1 MAKSLKAKFIIQDG
15 YSRVMERFER
25 VTKKFQEQV
34 EKASR
39 KTDQLEQKIK
49 GFGQRVTSIWNKLT
63 GLWNG
68 SSYSGIFKMVKA
80 FMALKAVQLIV
91 SKIVDDM
98 KKMDLYMNT
107 LSRLKLIND
116 GTHTNEQFNDKIFAA
131 ANRSKGSYQG
141 MAESVAKMGML
152 AKNRFSSNDELIG
165 FTELVQKSFRLGGA
179 DTTAQQSAMLQLSQ
193 AMASGRLQGDEYVS
207 ILENAPLI
215 AKAIADYTGVGEEGL
230 KKLSSEGLITADVV
244 KNAVFSMS
252 KDINSEFEKLP
263 NLWGDYWN
271 RITNETTRAFGKV
284 MNTISKLIN
293 TDTFK
298 TFIDWI
304 VECIYVVAG
313 AINWLLESVMSGIS
327 WIVGIISTGVRW
339 IKDKII
345 SAFTEIVNTESFQTF
360 MRSVLTIFYM
370 LGEKVHSFIQS
381 IGSSIQWIFN
391 VIVPIIAWIF
401 SVFSSVLRTIKNK
414 IDDVLSLFSDPQKLK
429 PFAENILTIF
439 YAIVEG
445 ISWSIQFIGNI
456 ISYFASMIWGL
467 IFVIGAVMSGI
478 FNVVATVILWIV
490 DFIIEHFDIISS
502 ILWACLIVGIYFL
515 IAYLW
520 GAIPPLLTMVAGW
533 IAQAGAILLVKAQL
547 LASLIP
553 AILKT
558 AATWFLAHAPV
569 ILIIILIAGLICI
582 AKKMG
587 ITFGDVIGGI
597 AAVFS
602 VFYTFVYNI
611 VIGIKNIFADLG
623 NVIYNSFKNS
633 LSSAKLI
640 LHGFAIMALGYIRD
654 LAEGIENFASLI
666 PGMESFHI
674 TGKIDTLIGNLSGKA
689 NQLLEEIGWEEKY
702 KQEEFLDYGE
712 VASEWYNKS
721 KNFIDNLIGKLKD
734 KATNVF
740 KGAGDEV
747 TDIFKGLGDKFSGFL
762 DQFKSFS
769 DNPYESKDL
778 SKEFGKNLK
787 PYIPGSGA
795 GKPQKVKGIGRN
807 GAIKVEM
814 DKEDVKFL
822 RDMAERDFVAN
833 IRHKTLA
840 PNINVNFTGPISR
853 ETDTDKLY
861 KRITKILK
869 TQIAM
874 AGEN

>member
-15 YSRVMERFER
+15 YSRVLERFER
-25 VTKKFQEQV
+25 VTKKFTEQA

-91 SKIVDDM
+91 GKIVDGM
-98 KKMDLYMNT
+98 KQMDQYMNT

-284 MNTISKLIN
+284 MNTVSTLIN
-293 TDTFK
+293 TEQFK
-298 TFIDWI
+298 AFIDWI

-313 AINWLLESVMSGIS
+313 ATNWLLESVTSGIS
-327 WIVGIISTGVRW
+327 WMTGLISMGIDWVVEKITSMFTWFATTEEFQPFIQNVMEIFYTIVGGIIGVIQMTGTV
-339 IKDKII
+339 I
-345 SAFTEIVNTESFQTF
+345 SW
-360 MRSVLTIFYM
+360 L
-370 LGEKVHSFIQS
+370 
-381 IGSSIQWIFN
+381 FN
-391 VIVPIIAWIF
+391 QVSLAIAWV
-401 SVFSSVLRTIKNK
+401 SDTVSSTIGW
-414 IDDVLSLFSDPQKLK
+414 L
-429 PFAENILTIF
+429 A
-439 YAIVEG
+439 
-445 ISWSIQFIGNI
+445 
-456 ISYFASMIWGL
+456 
-467 IFVIGAVMSGI
+467 
-478 FNVVATVILWIV
+478 
-490 DFIIEHFDIISS
+490 DFIVSNWDLISS
-502 ILWACLIVGIYFL
+502 ILWACLIVGIIL
-515 IAYLW
+515 LVQYLW
-520 GAIPPLLTMVAGW
+520 TAIPPILAMVGGWLLQAVA
-533 IAQAGAILLVKAQL
+533 ITFVKAKL

-558 AATWFLAHAPV
+558 VATWFLAHAPV
-569 ILIIILIAGLICI
+569 ILLIVLIAGLIFI

-587 ITFGDVIGGI
+587 LTFGDVVGGI
-597 AAVFS
+597 A
-602 VFYTFVYNI
+602 
-611 VIGIKNIFADLG
+611 
-623 NVIYNSFKNS
+623 S
-633 LSSAKLI
+633 L
-640 LHGFAIMALGYIRD
+640 FAIFFAYIANRVIFIRNLWANLANFFSNMFKDPVQSVKILFYDMANTILGYIRNV
-654 LAEGIENFASLI
+654 AQGIEDLLNKI
-666 PGMESFHI
+666 PGVEVTI
-674 TGKIDTLIGNLSGKA
+674 TSYIDDVMAKLEKVS
-689 NQLLEEIGWEEKY
+689 NQAKEEMGWEELIEQKDY
-702 KQEEFLDYGE
+702 YDYGE
-712 VASEWYNKS
+712 VAKEWYEKS
-721 KNFIDNLIGKLKD
+721 KSYTDKLTGKIGD
-734 KATNVF
+734 TMSVF
-740 KGAGDEV
+740 FG
-747 TDIFKGLGDKFSGFL
+747 GLGDKAKDIFQNMGGKTQSLLG
-762 DQFKSFS
+762 QFNGLSN
-769 DNPYESKDL
+769 NPYENKDL
-778 SKEFGKNLK
+778 SKEFGKSLK
-787 PYIPGSGA
+787 PYIPGSGT

-840 PNINVNFTGPISR
+840 PNININFTGPISK

>member
-49 GFGQRVTSIWNKLT
+49 GFGQRVTNIWNKLT

-284 MNTISKLIN
+284 MNTVSTLIN
-293 TDTFK
+293 TEQFK
-298 TFIDWI
+298 AFIDWV
-304 VECIYVVAG
+304 VERIYVVAG
-313 AINWLLESVMSGIS
+313 ATNWLLESVTSGIS
-327 WIVGIISTGVRW
+327 WMTGLISAGIDWVVEKITAMFTWFATTEEFQPFIQNVMEIFYTIVGGVIGVIQMAGTVISWLFDQV
-339 IKDKII
+339 
-345 SAFTEIVNTESFQTF
+345 SLA
-360 MRSVLTIFYM
+360 
-370 LGEKVHSFIQS
+370 
-381 IGSSIQWIFN
+381 
-391 VIVPIIAWIF
+391 IAWV
-401 SVFSSVLRTIKNK
+401 SDTVSSTIGW
-414 IDDVLSLFSDPQKLK
+414 L
-429 PFAENILTIF
+429 A
-439 YAIVEG
+439 
-445 ISWSIQFIGNI
+445 
-456 ISYFASMIWGL
+456 
-467 IFVIGAVMSGI
+467 
-478 FNVVATVILWIV
+478 
-490 DFIIEHFDIISS
+490 DFIVSNWDLISS
-502 ILWACLIVGIYFL
+502 ILWACLIVG
-515 IAYLW
+515 
-520 GAIPPLLTMVAGW
+520 
-533 IAQAGAILLVKAQL
+533 AILLVQYLWTAIPPILAMVGGWLLQAVAITFVKAKL

-558 AATWFLAHAPV
+558 VATWFLAHAPV
-569 ILIIILIAGLICI
+569 MLLIVLIAGLIFI

-587 ITFGDVIGGI
+587 LTFGDVVGGI
-597 AAVFS
+597 A
-602 VFYTFVYNI
+602 
-611 VIGIKNIFADLG
+611 
-623 NVIYNSFKNS
+623 S
-633 LSSAKLI
+633 L
-640 LHGFAIMALGYIRD
+640 FAIFFAYIANRVIFIRNLWANLANFFSNMFKDPVQSVKILFYDMANTILGYIRNV
-654 LAEGIENFASLI
+654 AQGIEDLLNKI
-666 PGMESFHI
+666 PGVEVTI
-674 TGKIDTLIGNLSGKA
+674 TSYIDDVMAKLEKA
-689 NQLLEEIGWEEKY
+689 SNQAKEEMGWEELIEQKDY
-702 KQEEFLDYGE
+702 YDYGE
-712 VASEWYNKS
+712 VAKEWYEKS
-721 KNFIDNLIGKLKD
+721 KSYTDKLTGKIGD
-734 KATNVF
+734 TMSGF
-740 KGAGDEV
+740 FG
-747 TDIFKGLGDKFSGFL
+747 GLGDKAKDIFQNMGGKTQSLLEKFNGI
-762 DQFKSFS
+762 SN
-769 DNPYESKDL
+769 NPYESKDL
-778 SKEFGKNLK
+778 SKEFGKSLK

-840 PNINVNFTGPISR
+840 PNINVNFTGPISK